1 MIENQGYKFASYVTD
16 SYKTPQNVT
25 KIKENQ
31 AKQGMSAMELE
42 YETANLFTA
51 FSLSREPEV
60 EENLTMGK
68 GCSFVPMR

>member
-31 AKQGMSAMELE
+31 AKQGMRAMELE
-42 YETANLFTA
+42 
-51 FSLSREPEV
+51 
-60 EENLTMGK
+60 
-68 GCSFVPMR
+68 